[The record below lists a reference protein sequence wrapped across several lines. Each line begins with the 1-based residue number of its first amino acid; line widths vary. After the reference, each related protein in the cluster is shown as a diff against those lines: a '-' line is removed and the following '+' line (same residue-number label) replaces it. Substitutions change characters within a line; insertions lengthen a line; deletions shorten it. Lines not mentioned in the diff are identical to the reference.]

1 MISVSIFKNDE
12 VIKYVI
18 CGILTTVIN
27 YFVYYFLTIS
37 ILNPTIAVELQLAN
51 IAAWVCAVI
60 FAYISNRKWVFSSHD
75 QNVLME
81 FIKFTG
87 TRVLTLFLD
96 MLLMFLF
103 TSIFSIHDKYAKL
116 ISIVITTIIN
126 YLLGKIYVF
135 KNKKT
140 YIKNCIS

>member
-87 TRVLTLFLD
+87 
-96 MLLMFLF
+96 
-103 TSIFSIHDKYAKL
+103 
-116 ISIVITTIIN
+116 
-126 YLLGKIYVF
+126 KIGRAHV
-135 KNKKT
+135 
-140 YIKNCIS
+140 